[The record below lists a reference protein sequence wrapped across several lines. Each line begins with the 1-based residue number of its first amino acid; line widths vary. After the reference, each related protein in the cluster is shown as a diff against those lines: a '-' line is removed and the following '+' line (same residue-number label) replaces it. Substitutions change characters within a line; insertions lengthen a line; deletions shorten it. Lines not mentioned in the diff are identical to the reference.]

1 MVTTI
6 AGPQAVSSQ
15 TLASKAGID
24 NANIGDKRYFQ
35 IHPNVVISIPQPRVT
50 AKVLRPFNVELTP
63 KEGGYMATSDIS
75 NAFELGATAGRA
87 LKNYL
92 EFLVDEL
99 FWLQENAEQLS
110 SSVQDDFHRLRR
122 HMRIV

>member
-1 MVTTI
+1 
-6 AGPQAVSSQ
+6 
-15 TLASKAGID
+15 
-24 NANIGDKRYFQ
+24 
-35 IHPNVVISIPQPRVT
+35 
-50 AKVLRPFNVELTP
+50 
-63 KEGGYMATSDIS
+63 MATSNIS
-75 NAFELGATAGRA
+75 NAFELGATPGYA

-122 HMRIV
+122 YIKRF

>member
-1 MVTTI
+1 
-6 AGPQAVSSQ
+6 
-15 TLASKAGID
+15 
-24 NANIGDKRYFQ
+24 
-35 IHPNVVISIPQPRVT
+35 
-50 AKVLRPFNVELTP
+50 
-63 KEGGYMATSDIS
+63 MATSDIS

-92 EFLVDEL
+92 EFLADEL